1 MMKKGKKHT
10 EYVGGG
16 GKRNDEE
23 KIGGN
28 TITIYCEG
36 I

>member
-1 MMKKGKKHT
+1 VIKKGKKHT
-10 EYVGGG
+10 EYVKK
-16 GKRNDEE
+16 KRNDEE

-28 TITIYCEG
+28 TIPKYCEG